1 MALPNGTSSSSI
13 VTGLFDAFPIAR
25 STSIGVPNGFWTGGF
40 GGTQSDEVAFLTNA
54 QLFDNTG
61 TAVGAVQLVV
71 NIPIAQITYVV

>member
-1 MALPNGTSSSSI
+1 MALPGTSLPSI
-13 VTGLFDAFPIAR
+13 ITALFDSFPTGR
-25 STSIGVPNGFWTGGF
+25 TTSIGVPNGFWTGGF
-40 GGTQSDEVAFLTNA
+40 GGTSDGVAFLTNA